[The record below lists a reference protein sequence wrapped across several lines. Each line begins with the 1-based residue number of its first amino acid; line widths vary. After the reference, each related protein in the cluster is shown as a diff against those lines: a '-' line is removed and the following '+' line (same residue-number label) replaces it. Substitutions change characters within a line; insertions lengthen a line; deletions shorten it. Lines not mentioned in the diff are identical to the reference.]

1 MEDLDGGGGVAR
13 FQLLA
18 RKLVGNAVIM
28 TLDLDVIIDVR
39 PGPFSSRR

>member
-1 MEDLDGGGGVAR
+1 MRGDALARVKDLDGHGGKAR

-28 TLDLDVIIDVR
+28 TVDLDVIID
-39 PGPFSSRR
+39 

>member
-1 MEDLDGGGGVAR
+1 MRGNALTRMKDLDYSGSEAR

-28 TLDLDVIIDVR
+28 TLDLDVIID
-39 PGPFSSRR
+39 